1 MTLRPLRP
9 HFTLAIYEQGTSTGL
24 TGRDVAP
31 NGSESRF
38 AAPDQIPDIR
48 PFCAPW
54 VFVKAGGRFAKR
66 METHKFV
73 RTNLLIDPHPL

>member
-24 TGRDVAP
+24 TGLDVAP

-48 PFCAPW
+48 PFCGPW
-54 VFVKAGGRFAKR
+54 RGENPEFTEFIIFSG
-66 METHKFV
+66 
-73 RTNLLIDPHPL
+73 